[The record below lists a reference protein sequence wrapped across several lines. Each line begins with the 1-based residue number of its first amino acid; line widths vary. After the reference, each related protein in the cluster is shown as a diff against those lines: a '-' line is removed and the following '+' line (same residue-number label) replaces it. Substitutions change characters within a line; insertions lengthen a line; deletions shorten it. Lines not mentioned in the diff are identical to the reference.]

1 MTVIPPASDVARLT
15 RRRTEEI
22 FQTLQQRIVVGTDR
36 MFAVLMAVQWLFGI
50 ALAVWLSPRAWAGAQ
65 SAVHLHVWA
74 AVVLGGVISV
84 LPISLA
90 IFYPGRF
97 GTRMAI
103 AIGQTLTSAL
113 LIHLTGGR
121 IETHFHVFGSLA
133 FLAFYR
139 DWRVLV
145 PATLVVA
152 VDHFVRGLFWP
163 ESVYGVLTAS
173 SWRFLEHAGWVVFE
187 DIVLVFSCVRGTREL
202 WDIAERTAEH
212 ESSEDRY
219 RAVVGHTA
227 DAIVVFDL
235 EDHRI
240 LECNP
245 AFLTLSGVTG
255 DEAGRARIDAIVT
268 PLAGESSIDY
278 ERLIVEG
285 TEVERTLRRADGA
298 MRAVA
303 CSVSSTMYA
312 RKRAIC
318 VVIRDITERK
328 RVETALERAR
338 DEAVESARLKSQFL
352 ANMSHEIR
360 TPMNGVLGMSGLLLE
375 TDLAPNQ
382 REFAETIQA
391 SAEGL
396 LAIIN
401 DILDFSKV
409 EAGKLHFEEL
419 DFDLRQTIDTTADL
433 LAESAFAKGIELAA
447 FVEPDVPVALRGDP
461 GRIRQVLT
469 NLLGNAIKFTERG
482 EVVVRVTV
490 EATPSAEHV
499 QLRFEVRDTGI
510 GIAQA
515 NLARLFEAFTQADGS
530 TTRKYGGTGLGL
542 AISKRLVELMG
553 GQIGVTSAPG
563 EGSTFWFTA
572 RLKIQSHGVAE
583 SPSPVDLEGRYVL
596 VVDDNATNRIIL
608 RHQLAAWGVRTHLV
622 SSGADALVALQE
634 AAATGRRFD
643 VAIVDHQMPGMDG
656 MALARA
662 MRIRRDAAETRIIMM
677 TSIGNPAPAD
687 QLAATG
693 IDVCL
698 TKPVKRA
705 RIRECLAQVLASGS
719 HTVSAAP
726 VATEA
731 TPAPVTLGRVLVAED
746 NSVNQRVAQLH
757 LRKLGYVV
765 DVVGNGAEAVD
776 AVAKV
781 PYDVVLMDCQMPEM
795 DGYEATRTIREQGR
809 DIPIIAMTANALIG
823 DRERCLEAGMDDYIS
838 KPVDMQQL
846 RAVLARF
853 GEAPATSNDAD
864 TAAVASR

>member
-1 MTVIPPASDVARLT
+1 MTALSPASDVARLT
-15 RRRTEEI
+15 RRRTKEI
-22 FQTLQQRIVVGTDR
+22 FQTLQQRTVVGVDR

-65 SAVHLHVWA
+65 STVHLHVWA
-74 AVVLGGVISV
+74 AVVLGGAISI
-84 LPISLA
+84 LPIGLA

-139 DWRVLV
+139 DWRVLI
-145 PATLVVA
+145 PATVVVA
-152 VDHFVRGLFWP
+152 VDHFVRGMFWP
-163 ESVYGVLTAS
+163 ESVYGVLTVNN
-173 SWRFLEHAGWVVFE
+173 WRFLEHAGWVVFE

-202 WDIAERTAEH
+202 WDMAERTAEH

-227 DAIVVFDL
+227 DAIVVFDA

-245 AFLTLSGVTG
+245 AFLALSGVTG
-255 DEAGRARIDAIVT
+255 DEASRARIDAVVT
-268 PLAGESSIDY
+268 PLAGESSVDY
-278 ERLIVEG
+278 ERLIAEG
-285 TEVERTLRRADGA
+285 TEAERTLRRADGT
-298 MRAVA
+298 MRSVA

-312 RKRAIC
+312 RKRAMC

-328 RVETALERAR
+328 RVETALARAR
-338 DEAVESARLKSQFL
+338 DEALESARLKSEFL

-360 TPMNGVLGMSGLLLE
+360 TPMNGVIGMSGLLLE
-375 TDLAPNQ
+375 TDLAPHQ
-382 REFAETIQA
+382 REFAQTIQA

-396 LAIIN
+396 LSIIN

-419 DFDLRQTIDTTADL
+419 DFDLRQTVDSTADL

-447 FVEPDVPVALRGDP
+447 YVEPDVPVALRGDP
-461 GRIRQVLT
+461 GRVRQVLT
-469 NLLGNAIKFTERG
+469 NLLGNAVKFTERG
-482 EVVVRVTV
+482 EVVIRVTV
-490 EATPSAEHV
+490 DGTPSAEHV
-499 QLRFEVRDTGI
+499 LLRFEVRDTGI

-553 GQIGVTSAPG
+553 GQIGVTSSPG

-572 RLKIQSHGVAE
+572 RLQIQPHGIAD
-583 SPSPVDLEGRYVL
+583 PLPPVDLEGRHVL
-596 VVDDNATNRIIL
+596 VVDDNETNRIIL
-608 RHQLAAWGVRTHLV
+608 RHQLAAWGIRTHAV
-622 SSGADALVALQE
+622 SSGADAMVALAE
-634 AAATGRRFD
+634 AAANGCRFD
-643 VAIVDHQMPGMDG
+643 VAIIDHQMPGMDG

-662 MRIRRDAAETRIIMM
+662 MRVRRDAAETRIIMM

-698 TKPVKRA
+698 TKPVKQA
-705 RIRECLAQVLASGS
+705 RIRECLAQVLAGGS
-719 HTVSAAP
+719 P
-726 VATEA
+726 VASAPAAGGA
-731 TPAPVTLGRVLVAED
+731 TPAVPVTMGRVLVAED

-795 DGYEATRTIREQGR
+795 DGYEATRTIRDQGR
-809 DIPIIAMTANALIG
+809 DIPIIAMTANALNG

-846 RAVLARF
+846 RTVLARF
-853 GEAPATSNDAD
+853 GEAPANDAE
-864 TAAVASR
+864 VASASSQ

>member
-1 MTVIPPASDVARLT
+1 VALMTVIPPASDVARLT

-145 PATLVVA
+145 PATVVVA

-278 ERLIVEG
+278 ERLIVDG

-328 RVETALERAR
+328 RVETGPGARPRRGRGVGAVEVPVPGQHEPRDPHAHEWRAR
-338 DEAVESARLKSQFL
+338 HVGTAPRNRSGAESTRVRGDDSGQRRRAARDHQRHSGFLEGEAASSTSRSSISISARRS
-352 ANMSHEIR
+352 IR
-360 TPMNGVLGMSGLLLE
+360 PRICWPSRRSRRGSSLRRSSSRTSRWRYAAIP
-375 TDLAPNQ
+375 A
-382 REFAETIQA
+382 A
-391 SAEGL
+391 S
-396 LAIIN
+396 
-401 DILDFSKV
+401 
-409 EAGKLHFEEL
+409 
-419 DFDLRQTIDTTADL
+419 
-433 LAESAFAKGIELAA
+433 
-447 FVEPDVPVALRGDP
+447 
-461 GRIRQVLT
+461 
-469 NLLGNAIKFTERG
+469 
-482 EVVVRVTV
+482 VR
-490 EATPSAEHV
+490 S
-499 QLRFEVRDTGI
+499 
-510 GIAQA
+510 
-515 NLARLFEAFTQADGS
+515 
-530 TTRKYGGTGLGL
+530 
-542 AISKRLVELMG
+542 
-553 GQIGVTSAPG
+553 
-563 EGSTFWFTA
+563 
-572 RLKIQSHGVAE
+572 
-583 SPSPVDLEGRYVL
+583 
-596 VVDDNATNRIIL
+596 
-608 RHQLAAWGVRTHLV
+608 
-622 SSGADALVALQE
+622 
-634 AAATGRRFD
+634 
-643 VAIVDHQMPGMDG
+643 
-656 MALARA
+656 
-662 MRIRRDAAETRIIMM
+662 
-677 TSIGNPAPAD
+677 
-687 QLAATG
+687 
-693 IDVCL
+693 
-698 TKPVKRA
+698 
-705 RIRECLAQVLASGS
+705 
-719 HTVSAAP
+719 
-726 VATEA
+726 
-731 TPAPVTLGRVLVAED
+731 
-746 NSVNQRVAQLH
+746 
-757 LRKLGYVV
+757 
-765 DVVGNGAEAVD
+765 
-776 AVAKV
+776 
-781 PYDVVLMDCQMPEM
+781 
-795 DGYEATRTIREQGR
+795 
-809 DIPIIAMTANALIG
+809 
-823 DRERCLEAGMDDYIS
+823 
-838 KPVDMQQL
+838 
-846 RAVLARF
+846 
-853 GEAPATSNDAD
+853 
-864 TAAVASR
+864 